1 MIGIWDLLNG
11 LGGWMAGAG
20 AGLWTGVRV
29 IEWVEGFGKGL
40 GFEDLIRVFVL

>member
-1 MIGIWDLLNG
+1 MG
-11 LGGWMAGAG
+11 LGLDGWGWVVG
-20 AGLWTGVRV
+20 CGLGSGVRV